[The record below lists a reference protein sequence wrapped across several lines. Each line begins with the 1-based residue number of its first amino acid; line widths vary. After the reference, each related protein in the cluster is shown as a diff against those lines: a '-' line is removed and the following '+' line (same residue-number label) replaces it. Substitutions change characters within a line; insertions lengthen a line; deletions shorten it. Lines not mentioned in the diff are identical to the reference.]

1 MRGKREK
8 EEPFLCSSQLDAA
21 AATQQ
26 SGATRHN
33 YKEMNQ
39 LASLVLCPPPPSVS
53 WTWWRVCCHPRLFTW
68 VNSGTCWTTEALWCC
83 ERRLCPPPTNNA
95 GLLPPHSL
103 LFTQTLIWC
112 LGGGFFLAARGPG
125 AVPFAPNCLFY
136 VAAAAALTSPLTGC
150 P

>member
-39 LASLVLCPPPPSVS
+39 LASLVLCPPPVPVP
-53 WTWWRVCCHPRLFTW
+53 RVLDVVAC
-68 VNSGTCWTTEALWCC
+68 
-83 ERRLCPPPTNNA
+83 
-95 GLLPPHSL
+95 LLPSTVIYLGKFWDL
-103 LFTQTLIWC
+103 LDH
-112 LGGGFFLAARGPG
+112 
-125 AVPFAPNCLFY
+125 
-136 VAAAAALTSPLTGC
+136 
-150 P
+150 